1 MAVLPDD
8 ISGLRS
14 IFYFEFLVANEAFE
28 IANFSSFKSGKLMVV
43 RLKGDES

>member
-14 IFYFEFLVANEAFE
+14 IFYFELLVANEHL